1 MMMMCLSL
9 DELHA
14 LPHAQCHIARP
25 LIAGIPLLLLV
36 RRKGTMCQPLML
48 DPMLRCPLA
57 DWGHLGS
64 IILLNLGFISN
75 MSFVPHE

>member
-1 MMMMCLSL
+1 MAS
-9 DELHA
+9 DDDDVFISRRTSRS
-14 LPHAQCHIARP
+14 PSRS
-25 LIAGIPLLLLV
+25 IAGIPLLLLV